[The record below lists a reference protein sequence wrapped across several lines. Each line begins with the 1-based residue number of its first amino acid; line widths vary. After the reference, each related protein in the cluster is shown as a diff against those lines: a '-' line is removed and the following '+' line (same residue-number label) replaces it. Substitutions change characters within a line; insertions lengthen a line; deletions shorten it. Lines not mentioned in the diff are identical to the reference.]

1 METYM
6 EVGRSRFTSIEI
18 SMEGGGSIFSSI
30 AISGSFHRNAWKFL
44 LSVEVEASIAS
55 ISCSFHE
62 CIPWK
67 LSWPSI
73 YPYTPTYFKLRPR
86 APQTFG
92 CFHETFI
99 RVHRHAFDL
108 LRNSMEVSTN
118 LHESQFIS
126 MEAFVEVGGSRF
138 TCMEITVEVGRSQF
152 TCMEVSGSF
161 NVSTCK
167 FLCRWK
173 WKLPLLPSMAASTN
187 IFRGSFHEL
196 PYTPIY
202 FYLPSRVHKLP
213 AASTRLP

>member
-1 METYM
+1 
-6 EVGRSRFTSIEI
+6 
-18 SMEGGGSIFSSI
+18 
-30 AISGSFHRNAWKFL
+30 
-44 LSVEVEASIAS
+44 
-55 ISCSFHE
+55 
-62 CIPWK
+62 
-67 LSWPSI
+67 
-73 YPYTPTYFKLRPR
+73 
-86 APQTFG
+86 
-92 CFHETFI
+92 
-99 RVHRHAFDL
+99 
-108 LRNSMEVSTN
+108 MEVSTN

-196 PYTPIY
+196 PYTPTY
-202 FYLPSRVHKLP
+202 FHLLPRVSYTSSCFHKTILNPNPDLIWSYLHGSCPTSNFHGSR
-213 AASTRLP
+213 